1 MWDTNT
7 VWSFQWDAEEK
18 TLGKEEKGQKKQKRK
33 NVYPAFDGPDFE
45 LGGFNKHSTTSQEL
59 SEKSRDPFCSRVITA
74 PRDKESRDCSP
85 CTQRCST
92 A

>member
-1 MWDTNT
+1 MREAMWDTNT

-45 LGGFNKHSTTSQEL
+45 LGFQ
-59 SEKSRDPFCSRVITA
+59 
-74 PRDKESRDCSP
+74 
-85 CTQRCST
+85 
-92 A
+92 